1 MEYKQI
7 DKRSYKLHLI
17 KTDKFKTITV
27 RCIFKEKINKEE
39 ITIRNF
45 LFEILLSSCKK
56 YPSKRNFSIAKQEL
70 YDLNLYGNNTKI
82 GNTFSTEISISML
95 ENKYINDDITM
106 KGLEFLKEV
115 IFNPNLEDNKDFRNN
130 FNITKNYLLSYIK
143 QGYDYPKN
151 YSYMRLKNLMGE
163 DYSFSYNMDGNIK
176 DLEEITLTSLQKYY
190 DKFIKNSLIDIY
202 VIGNINFY
210 EMENAI
216 SKTFNFKKIK
226 KDELSFKINYIPKS
240 KKLIKYEE
248 SKNFNQTRL
257 LISCYL
263 KKLTEKERKY
273 VMFLYNIILGAS
285 PDSFLFKNVRERK
298 SLTYDILSNY
308 RKSDNFLVISS
319 GIDYTKCNEVI
330 KGIKEEM
337 NNIRKGKFSIE
348 KLNNAK
354 SLMISSLKEFDE
366 YPSSIIDYYFSM
378 EYLDCDNIET
388 AIKEVLS
395 VTKKDIVKVSKK
407 INMDII
413 YVLKET
419 KDERD

>member
-1 MEYKQI
+1 
-7 DKRSYKLHLI
+7 
-17 KTDKFKTITV
+17 
-27 RCIFKEKINKEE
+27 
-39 ITIRNF
+39 
-45 LFEILLSSCKK
+45 
-56 YPSKRNFSIAKQEL
+56 
-70 YDLNLYGNNTKI
+70 
-82 GNTFSTEISISML
+82 
-95 ENKYINDDITM
+95 
-106 KGLEFLKEV
+106 
-115 IFNPNLEDNKDFRNN
+115 
-130 FNITKNYLLSYIK
+130 
-143 QGYDYPKN
+143 
-151 YSYMRLKNLMGE
+151 MGE

-190 DKFIKNSLIDIY
+190 DKFIKNSLIDIC

-263 KKLTEKERKY
+263 KKLTDKERKY

-407 INMDII
+407 INMDVI
-413 YVLKET
+413 YVLKEG
-419 KDERD
+419 KDERN

>member
-45 LFEILLSSCKK
+45 LFELLLSSCKK

-70 YDLNLYGNNTKI
+70 YDLNLYGNNTRI

-143 QGYDYPKN
+143 QCYDYPKS
-151 YSYMRLKNLMGE
+151 YSYMKLKNLMGE

-216 SKTFNFKKIK
+216 AKTFNFKKIK

-263 KKLTEKERKY
+263 KKLTDKERKY

-285 PDSFLFKNVRERK
+285 PDSFLFKNVRESK

-378 EYLDCDNIET
+378 EYLDCDNIDT
-388 AIKEVLS
+388 AIKEVLNI
-395 VTKKDIVKVSKK
+395 TKKDIIKVSKK

>member
-7 DKRSYKLHLI
+7 DKRSYKLHLM

-45 LFEILLSSCKK
+45 LFELLLSSCKK

-70 YDLNLYGNNTKI
+70 YDLNLYGNNTRI

-95 ENKYINDDITM
+95 ENKYINDDITE

-143 QGYDYPKN
+143 QCYDYPKS
-151 YSYMRLKNLMGE
+151 YSYMKLKNLMGE

-285 PDSFLFKNVRERK
+285 PDSFLFRNVRESK
-298 SLTYDILSNY
+298 SLTYDILSTY

-319 GIDYTKCNEVI
+319 GIDYAKCNEII
-330 KGIKEEM
+330 KAIKEEM
-337 NNIRKGKFSIE
+337 NNIRKGKFNME

-354 SLMISSLKEFDE
+354 NLMISSLKEFDE

-388 AIKEVLS
+388 AIKEVVS

-407 INMDII
+407 INMDVI
-413 YVLKET
+413 YVLKEG
-419 KDERD
+419 KDERN

>member
-45 LFEILLSSCKK
+45 LFELLLSSCKK

-70 YDLNLYGNNTKI
+70 YDLNLYGNNTRI

-95 ENKYINDDITM
+95 ENKYINDDITE

-143 QGYDYPKN
+143 QCYDYPKS
-151 YSYMRLKNLMGE
+151 YSYMKLKNLMGE

-285 PDSFLFKNVRERK
+285 PDSFLFRNVRESK
-298 SLTYDILSNY
+298 SLTYDILSTY

-319 GIDYTKCNEVI
+319 GIDYAKCNEVI
-330 KGIKEEM
+330 KGIKKEM

-378 EYLDCDNIET
+378 EYLDCDNIDT

-407 INMDII
+407 INMDVI
-413 YVLKET
+413 YVLKEG
-419 KDERD
+419 KDERN

>member
-45 LFEILLSSCKK
+45 LFELLLSSCKK

-70 YDLNLYGNNTKI
+70 YDLNLYGNNTRI

-95 ENKYINDDITM
+95 ENKYINDDITE

-143 QGYDYPKN
+143 QCYDYPKS
-151 YSYMRLKNLMGE
+151 YSYMKLKNLMGE

-216 SKTFNFKKIK
+216 AKTLNFKKIK

-285 PDSFLFKNVRERK
+285 PDSFLFKNVRESK

-378 EYLDCDNIET
+378 EYLDCDNIDT
-388 AIKEVLS
+388 AIKEVLNI
-395 VTKKDIVKVSKK
+395 TKKDIIKVSKK

>member
-45 LFEILLSSCKK
+45 LFELLLSSCKK

-70 YDLNLYGNNTKI
+70 YDLNLYGNNTRI

-143 QGYDYPKN
+143 QCYDYPKS
-151 YSYMRLKNLMGE
+151 YSYMKLKNLMGE

-407 INMDII
+407 INMDVI
-413 YVLKET
+413 YVLKEG
-419 KDERD
+419 KDERN

>member
-27 RCIFKEKINKEE
+27 RCVFKEKINKEE

-45 LFEILLSSCKK
+45 LFELLLSSCKK

-70 YDLNLYGNNTKI
+70 YDLNLYGNNTRI

-95 ENKYINDDITM
+95 ENKYINDDITE

-143 QGYDYPKN
+143 QCYDYPKS
-151 YSYMRLKNLMGE
+151 YSYMKLKNLMGE

-285 PDSFLFKNVRERK
+285 PDSFLFRNVRESK
-298 SLTYDILSNY
+298 SLTYDILSTY

-319 GIDYTKCNEVI
+319 GIDYAKCNEII
-330 KGIKEEM
+330 KAIKEEM
-337 NNIRKGKFSIE
+337 NNIRKGKFNME

-354 SLMISSLKEFDE
+354 NLMISSLKEFDE

-388 AIKEVLS
+388 AIKEVVS

-407 INMDII
+407 INMDVI
-413 YVLKET
+413 YVLKEG
-419 KDERD
+419 KDERN

>member
-45 LFEILLSSCKK
+45 LFELLLSSCKK

-70 YDLNLYGNNTKI
+70 YDLNLYGNNTRI

-95 ENKYINDDITM
+95 ENKYINDDITE

-143 QGYDYPKN
+143 QCYDYPKS
-151 YSYMRLKNLMGE
+151 YSYMKLKNLMGE

-285 PDSFLFKNVRERK
+285 PDSFLFRNVRESK
-298 SLTYDILSNY
+298 SLTYDILSTY

-319 GIDYTKCNEVI
+319 GIDYAKCNEII
-330 KGIKEEM
+330 KAIKEEM
-337 NNIRKGKFSIE
+337 NNIRKGKFNME

-354 SLMISSLKEFDE
+354 NLMISSLKEFDE

-388 AIKEVLS
+388 AIKEVVS

-407 INMDII
+407 INMDVI
-413 YVLKET
+413 YVLKEG
-419 KDERD
+419 KDERN

>member
-45 LFEILLSSCKK
+45 LFELLLSSCKK

-70 YDLNLYGNNTKI
+70 YDLNLYGNNIRI

-143 QGYDYPKN
+143 QGYDY
-151 YSYMRLKNLMGE
+151 SYIRLKNLMGE

-190 DKFIKNSLIDIY
+190 YKFIKNSLIDIY

-285 PDSFLFKNVRERK
+285 PDSFLFRNVRERK

-378 EYLDCDNIET
+378 EYLDCDNIDT

-395 VTKKDIVKVSKK
+395 VTKKYIVKVSKK

>member
-45 LFEILLSSCKK
+45 LFELLLSSCKK

-70 YDLNLYGNNTKI
+70 YDLNLYGNNTRI

-143 QGYDYPKN
+143 QGYDYPKS

-190 DKFIKNSLIDIY
+190 DKFIKNSLIDIC

-226 KDELSFKINYIPKS
+226 KMY
-240 KKLIKYEE
+240 
-248 SKNFNQTRL
+248 
-257 LISCYL
+257 
-263 KKLTEKERKY
+263 
-273 VMFLYNIILGAS
+273 
-285 PDSFLFKNVRERK
+285 
-298 SLTYDILSNY
+298 
-308 RKSDNFLVISS
+308 
-319 GIDYTKCNEVI
+319 
-330 KGIKEEM
+330 
-337 NNIRKGKFSIE
+337 
-348 KLNNAK
+348 
-354 SLMISSLKEFDE
+354 
-366 YPSSIIDYYFSM
+366 
-378 EYLDCDNIET
+378 
-388 AIKEVLS
+388 
-395 VTKKDIVKVSKK
+395 
-407 INMDII
+407 
-413 YVLKET
+413 
-419 KDERD
+419 

>member
-45 LFEILLSSCKK
+45 LFELLLSSCKK

-70 YDLNLYGNNTKI
+70 YDLNLYGNNTRI

-202 VIGNINFY
+202 VVGNIDFY
-210 EMENAI
+210 EIEKTIDSMI
-216 SKTFNFKKIK
+216 SFNVLRKNDIDFSINYVPNNKKVKTYEE
-226 KDELSFKINYIPKS
+226 ELSF
-240 KKLIKYEE
+240 
-248 SKNFNQTRL
+248 NQSRL
-257 LISCYL
+257 VISCYF
-263 KKLTEKERKY
+263 KKLTEIERKY
-273 VMFLYNIILGAS
+273 SMFLYNIILGAT
-285 PDSFLFKNVRERK
+285 PDSFFFKNIRENK
-298 SLTYDILSNY
+298 SLTYDIRSSYHKN
-308 RKSDNFLVISS
+308 DNFLIISS
-319 GIDYTKCNEVI
+319 GLDEKNTKEVI
-330 KGIKEEM
+330 SEIKKEM
-337 NNIRKGKFSIE
+337 NNMKKGNFSEE

-354 SLMISSLKEFDE
+354 AIMISSIKEFDE
-366 YPSSIIDYYFSM
+366 YPNSIIDYYFSM
-378 EYLDCDNIET
+378 EYLNSDDINT
-388 AIKEVLS
+388 AIKFIES
-395 VTKKDIVKVSKK
+395 VTKEDIIKLSKK
-407 INMDII
+407 VNLDYI
-413 YVLKET
+413 YLLKGV
-419 KDERD
+419 KDEKN

>member
-45 LFEILLSSCKK
+45 LFELLLSSCKK

-70 YDLNLYGNNTKI
+70 YDLNLYGNNTRI

-143 QGYDYPKN
+143 QCYDYPKS
-151 YSYMRLKNLMGE
+151 YSYMKLKNLMGE

-413 YVLKET
+413 YVLKEG
-419 KDERD
+419 KDERN

>member
-45 LFEILLSSCKK
+45 LFELLLSSCKK
-56 YPSKRNFSIAKQEL
+56 YPSKRNLSIAKQEL
-70 YDLNLYGNNTKI
+70 YDLNLYGNNTRI

-95 ENKYINDDITM
+95 ENKYINDDITE

-143 QGYDYPKN
+143 QCYDYPKS
-151 YSYMRLKNLMGE
+151 YSYMKLKNLMGE

-216 SKTFNFKKIK
+216 AKIFNFKKIIK
-226 KDELSFKINYIPKS
+226 NELSYKINYIPKS

-248 SKNFNQTRL
+248 DKNFNQTRL

-285 PDSFLFKNVRERK
+285 PDSFLFKNVRESK
-298 SLTYDILSNY
+298 SLTYDILSTY

-319 GIDYTKCNEVI
+319 GIDYAKCNEII
-330 KGIKEEM
+330 KAIKEEM
-337 NNIRKGKFSIE
+337 NNIRKGKFNME

-354 SLMISSLKEFDE
+354 NLMISSLKEFDE

-407 INMDII
+407 INRDVI
-413 YVLKET
+413 YVLKEE
-419 KDERD
+419 KDERN

>member
-1 MEYKQI
+1 
-7 DKRSYKLHLI
+7 
-17 KTDKFKTITV
+17 
-27 RCIFKEKINKEE
+27 
-39 ITIRNF
+39 
-45 LFEILLSSCKK
+45 
-56 YPSKRNFSIAKQEL
+56 
-70 YDLNLYGNNTKI
+70 
-82 GNTFSTEISISML
+82 ML

-143 QGYDYPKN
+143 QGYDYPKS

-285 PDSFLFKNVRERK
+285 PDSFLFRNVRESK
-298 SLTYDILSNY
+298 SLTYDILSTY

-319 GIDYTKCNEVI
+319 GIDYAKCNEII

-337 NNIRKGKFSIE
+337 NNIRKGKFNIE

-378 EYLDCDNIET
+378 EYLDCDNIDT
-388 AIKEVLS
+388 AIKEVVS

-407 INMDII
+407 INMDVI
-413 YVLKET
+413 YVLKEE
-419 KDERD
+419 KDERN

>member
-45 LFEILLSSCKK
+45 LFELLLSSCKK

-70 YDLNLYGNNTKI
+70 YDLNLYGNNTRI

-143 QGYDYPKN
+143 QCYDYPKS
-151 YSYMRLKNLMGE
+151 YSYMKLKNLMGE

-378 EYLDCDNIET
+378 EYLDCDNIDT

>member
-45 LFEILLSSCKK
+45 LFELLLSSCKK

-70 YDLNLYGNNTKI
+70 YDLNLYGNNTRI

-95 ENKYINDDITM
+95 ENKYINDDITE

-143 QGYDYPKN
+143 QCYDYPKS
-151 YSYMRLKNLMGE
+151 YSYMKLKNLMGE

-285 PDSFLFKNVRERK
+285 PDSFLFRNVRESK
-298 SLTYDILSNY
+298 SLTYDILSTY

-319 GIDYTKCNEVI
+319 GIDYAKCNEII
-330 KGIKEEM
+330 KAIKEEM
-337 NNIRKGKFSIE
+337 NNIRKGKFNME

-407 INMDII
+407 INMDVI
-413 YVLKET
+413 YVLKEG
-419 KDERD
+419 KDERN